1 MDFFDITVFGI
12 PIIELIGHIIG
23 FIGVASIFASYQFK
37 EKKTI
42 MIGQTVGSACISLQ
56 FLLIGDPTAFALNAV
71 CLLRNLIFNIKHR
84 LGKLGALSPYFFA
97 VVMVAV
103 SVLMWNGPIT
113 LLMMS
118 GLAINTVCLGI
129 CKPQG
134 LRASLL
140 LTCVLVLIY
149 DLFAG
154 SVSGALNEVLSII
167 SATVGLIR
175 YHRVSPN
182 ASEDKND

>member
-1 MDFFDITVFGI
+1 MGIFDINVFGI
-12 PIIELIGHIIG
+12 PLIELIGHVIG

-56 FLLIGDPTAFALNAV
+56 FLLIGDPTAFALNLV
-71 CLLRNLIFNIKHR
+71 CLIRNLVFNVKDK
-84 LGKLGALSPYFFA
+84 LGKPGKLSPYFFA
-97 VVMVAV
+97 VVMIAV
-103 SVLMWNGPIT
+103 SVFMWNGPVT

-118 GLAINTVCLGI
+118 GLAINTVCLGV

-140 LTCVLVLIY
+140 LTCVLVLLY
-149 DLFAG
+149 DLFVG

-167 SATVGLIR
+167 SSTVGLIR
-175 YHRVSPN
+175 YRRSS
-182 ASEDKND
+182 SETSEVQND

>member
-1 MDFFDITVFGI
+1 MEFFNITVFGI
-12 PIIELIGHIIG
+12 PLIELIGHIVG
-23 FIGVASIFASYQFK
+23 FLGVASIFASYQFK

-42 MIGQTVGSACISLQ
+42 MIGQILGSAFISLQ
-56 FLLIGDPTAFALNAV
+56 FFLIGDPTAFALNAV
-71 CLLRNLIFNIKHR
+71 CLLRNLIFNVKNR
-84 LGKLGALSPYFFA
+84 LGKLGALSPYFFSVA
-97 VVMVAV
+97 IVAV
-103 SVLMWNGPIT
+103 SVLMWNGPTT

-118 GLAINTVCLGI
+118 GLAINTVCLGV

-149 DLFAG
+149 DLLTG

-167 SATVGLIR
+167 SASVGLIR
-175 YHRVSPN
+175 YRHAYRESNVGKE
-182 ASEDKND
+182 A